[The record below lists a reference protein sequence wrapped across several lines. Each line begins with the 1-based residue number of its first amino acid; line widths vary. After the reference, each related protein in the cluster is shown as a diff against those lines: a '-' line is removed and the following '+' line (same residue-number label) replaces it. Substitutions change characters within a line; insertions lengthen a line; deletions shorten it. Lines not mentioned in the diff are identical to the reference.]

1 MQVSGLRFE
10 GVASDGSSGKDVG
23 VQVDDAD
30 DFRIDHCYFAHMG
43 FAGVRTNGRSRGV
56 IDHSTFFA
64 EFKAAIGTDG
74 YGVAVYGTD
83 ATTGIPLGAAEASAV
98 PEATVIEDCRFARCR
113 HAVAS
118 NKGGRYIFRHNYVTS
133 GVIAHA
139 VDAHGA
145 EYHSAV
151 GGEWLD
157 VYENLLEQPNHEP
170 PYYDGWAVRVRGG
183 KGAVHDNVFRG
194 YHVGVELTEETDQ
207 PCGPVYVWGNTL
219 EPAGGAMVQT
229 RRTRGS
235 PESVEA
241 APPGYHPHAYPHPL
255 AAGQCGGRPVTAE
268 GAAEV
273 CRSD

>member
-1 MQVSGLRFE
+1 MPANRSFNARRSRHDAGYNAGQTIVREADTGRWRNIRNRFRHR
-10 GVASDGSSGKDVG
+10 A
-23 VQVDDAD
+23 
-30 DFRIDHCYFAHMG
+30 
-43 FAGVRTNGRSRGV
+43 GRSGSRRFGR
-56 IDHSTFFA
+56 HR
-64 EFKAAIGTDG
+64 
-74 YGVAVYGTD
+74 
-83 ATTGIPLGAAEASAV
+83 IPLGAEESGAI
-98 PEATVIEDCRFARCR
+98 PQATVVEDCRFARCR
-113 HAVAS
+113 HAIAS
-118 NKGGRYIFRHNYVTS
+118 NKGARYVFRHNYVTS

-139 VDAHGA
+139 IDAHGA

-157 VYENLLEQPNHEP
+157 VYENVLEQPNHEA

-183 KGAVHDNVFRG
+183 KGAVHDNLVRG

-219 EPAGGAMVQT
+219 EPSGGTMVQA

-241 APPGYHPHAYPHPL
+241 APPGYRPHPYPHPL
-255 AAGQCGGRPVTAE
+255 AAGQCNGKPPTPQ

-273 CRSD
+273 CRSE